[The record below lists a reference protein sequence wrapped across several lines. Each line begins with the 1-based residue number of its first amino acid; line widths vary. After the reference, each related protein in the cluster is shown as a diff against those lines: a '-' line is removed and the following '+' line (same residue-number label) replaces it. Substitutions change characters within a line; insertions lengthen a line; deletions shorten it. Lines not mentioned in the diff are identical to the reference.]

1 MAFAEVTLTLLN
13 EVGLHA
19 RPASQFVQTA
29 TRFLSMITVSCQSRQ
44 ANAKSILQVLSLGAT
59 GGADISIQAEGADAE
74 QAIEALGQLITS
86 RFGEASSS

>member
-29 TRFLSMITVSCQSRQ
+29 TRFLSAITVSCQSRR
-44 ANAKSILQVLSLGAT
+44 ANAKSILQVLSLGAA

-74 QAIEALGQLITS
+74 QAIEALGQLVTS
-86 RFGEASSS
+86 RFGEAPLS